1 MKTNY
6 KKSSI
11 LRLRLAENDLTLKW
25 LKNRLEEYGMSISVS
40 TLSLILNN
48 NYSNK
53 EMNDAAITIA
63 EKILD
68 RYEEA
73 MKPTVK

>member
-68 RYEEA
+68 R
-73 MKPTVK
+73 